1 MNFAKLPPKPVVVV
15 FAGHDPT
22 GGAGIQAD
30 SEAIA
35 SLGCHAATVVTA
47 LTVQDTHNVVSFESI
62 RPALLAAQA
71 KTLLGDITPA
81 AFKIGMI
88 GSAENARTIAAILE
102 KYRTVPVVLDPVL
115 TAGGGSALADAALRR
130 ALLDELFPLAT
141 LVTPNGPE
149 ARALAPAAD
158 TLAACAQELLAAGCR
173 HVLISGGHEAGPEVV
188 SRLYGGHTALARH
201 AWPRLPGEF
210 HGSGCTLASAI
221 AALLA
226 QGADIA
232 SAVDEALAYTWHAL
246 GNAQTPGHGQA
257 IPDRFF
263 WARSFDAKEGR
274 WQRSN

>member
-1 MNFAKLPPKPVVVV
+1 MSFSKLPAKPVVIV

-30 SEAIA
+30 IEAIA

-47 LTVQDTHNVVSFESI
+47 LTVQDTRNVDRFDDV
-62 RPALLAAQA
+62 PAALLVAQA
-71 KTLLGDITPA
+71 KALLRDMTPA

-88 GSAENARTIAAILE
+88 GSEENARAIAGIIGTYPE
-102 KYRTVPVVLDPVL
+102 IPVVVDPVL
-115 TAGGGSALADAALRR
+115 AAGGGTSLAGNRLQKALR
-130 ALLDELFPLAT
+130 EMIFPLTTIA
-141 LVTPNGPE
+141 TPNGPE
-149 ARALAPAAD
+149 ARALAPQAD
-158 TLAACAQELLAAGCR
+158 TLPACAQQMLADGCTY
-173 HVLISGGHEAGPEVV
+173 VLITGGHEPGSEVI
-188 SRLYGGHTALARH
+188 SRLYVAHRELAQH

-226 QGADIA
+226 QGGDIA

-246 GNAQTPGHGQA
+246 GNARSPGHGQA

-263 WARSFDAKEGR
+263 WTQKKR
-274 WQRSN
+274 WQRDN